1 MVTAFAAMLLMS
13 STVYLTPA
21 HDDLS
26 HHIPQERVSQQGE
39 RSASDDTPNGDYG
52 GYYTWTEI
60 KAKIAEWRTKYPN
73 LVQEGVLGK
82 TYEGRDIPLLRLSD
96 DAAVN
101 ESEPEVLLMAGI
113 HPREQQPQV
122 CIVRLIDEMLAG
134 YGRDERMT
142 RLLKERQIW
151 VIPVLNVDGKVYDM
165 KHGNGKNKGADWR
178 KNRRP
183 NGDGTF
189 GVDLNRNFAM
199 RWGGNREIDPLWR
212 AATTDTKANIYEGP
226 GPLSEPENRA
236 LAKFM
241 TDRKNLRAFMDIHS
255 PLRILLFPAY
265 SIGPEY
271 ARFRKIVEGMKER
284 QKDPYPTSKDAK
296 PDTEP
301 PARVR
306 GGNSGLTYTWAYY
319 TRGIYGFNFEIGLP
333 NRYPPVKDIEAEYE
347 KNVREPLLFFLESV
361 GELTPATPGTVTCE
375 GEGKL
380 SGKLTP
386 GAVVSYTPPPVQGA
400 CDWMALVSEKREI
413 VVPSEYRLAPLK
425 NGFTL
430 QVDKDAR
437 PGTKVPFT
445 LYLWDKDR
453 HVSEVRFTLTVE

>member
-1 MVTAFAAMLLMS
+1 MLETLLATALLLTGTITERTELLPSAPVTQTA
-13 STVYLTPA
+13 PA
-21 HDDLS
+21 PPARND
-26 HHIPQERVSQQGE
+26 
-39 RSASDDTPNGDYG
+39 APNGDYG
-52 GYYTWTEI
+52 GYYTWAEI
-60 KAKIAEWRTKYPN
+60 QAKIVEWQTKYPN
-73 LVQEGVLGK
+73 LVHVGVLGK

-96 DAAVN
+96 DATVN
-101 ESEPEVLLMAGI
+101 ESEPEVLLMGGI

-122 CIVRLIDEMLAG
+122 CMVRLMDEMLAG
-134 YGRDERMT
+134 YGKDERFT
-142 RLLKERQIW
+142 HLLKDRQIW
-151 VIPVLNVDGKVYDM
+151 IIPILNVDGKVYDM
-165 KHGNGKNKGADWR
+165 QHGNGRNKGADWR

-183 NGDGTF
+183 NGDGTH
-189 GVDLNRNFAM
+189 GVDLNRNFAV
-199 RWGGNREIDPLWR
+199 RWGGFREIDPLWK
-212 AATTDTKANIYEGP
+212 ASTIDTKANIYEGP

-241 TDRKNLRAFMDIHS
+241 TERKNLRAFMDIHS
-255 PLRILLFPAY
+255 PLRILLFPVY

-271 ARFRKIVEGMKER
+271 ARFRKIVDGMKER

-301 PARVR
+301 PVRVR

-333 NRYPPVKDIEAEYE
+333 SRYPPPKEIEAEYV

-361 GELTPATPGTVTCE
+361 GELQPATPGKATCE
-375 GEGKL
+375 GKGTL

-386 GAVVSYTPPPVQGA
+386 GATVAYTPSPVQGA
-400 CDWMALVSEKREI
+400 CDWMVLVSEKRAI

-430 QVDKDAR
+430 QVDPEAK
-437 PGTKVPFT
+437 PGTLVPMT
-445 LYLWDKDR
+445 LYLWDKER
-453 HVSEVRFTLTVE
+453 HVSEVHFTLTVE